1 MKQKTIA
8 SESASRVCYETMEA
22 HARGQI
28 QQWLQDLLEAE
39 VSEFL
44 GRAKSQRRADLEQ
57 PCRVA
62 SRNFVTG
69 CLTKDVTRHCTHE
82 SLNGFSP
89 PHSHSPL

>member
-1 MKQKTIA
+1 MKQKTIG

-57 PCRVA
+57 PRA
-62 SRNFVTG
+62 GYRNG
-69 CLTKDVTRHCTHE
+69 YGKARKLALTSGTLTVRRPRIRNLEQRFE
-82 SLNGFSP
+82 S
-89 PHSHSPL
+89 